1 MQLAVS
7 GRTVLDILC
16 STPPRYPLKPTTI
29 PDSILADKRA
39 GQKRKENDVPFHAAR
54 DARTETT
61 VHNQFNII
69 IIIIKNSPDVTQ
81 SAANAHTHRWG
92 VVVLPPPPSFCPNK
106 MGVYPCRCE
115 LTGSCFGMLREK
127 LFHSSVSRLRCIT
140 QISANRSPQLSCG

>member
-69 IIIIKNSPDVTQ
+69 IIIIKNSPDVTLSRQ
-81 SAANAHTHRWG
+81 RTHTQMG
-92 VVVLPPPPSFCPNK
+92 GGGTATPP
-106 MGVYPCRCE
+106 
-115 LTGSCFGMLREK
+115 
-127 LFHSSVSRLRCIT
+127 LFLSKQDGRL
-140 QISANRSPQLSCG
+140 SL